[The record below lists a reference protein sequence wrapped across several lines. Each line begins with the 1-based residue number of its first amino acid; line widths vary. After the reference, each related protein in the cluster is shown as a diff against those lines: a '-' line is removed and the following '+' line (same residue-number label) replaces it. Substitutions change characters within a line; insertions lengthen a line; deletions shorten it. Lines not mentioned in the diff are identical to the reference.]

1 MAPTPTIRLDAA
13 ALATARP
20 ILPHQQA
27 AWNWLQEQLTGPEV
41 AEFAELFRADLAL
54 KEAFS

>member
-1 MAPTPTIRLDAA
+1 MTPTPTIRLDAA
-13 ALATARP
+13 ALATTSP

-27 AWNWLQEQLTGPEV
+27 AWNWLQEQLTDLEV
-41 AEFAELFRADLAL
+41 AEFTELFRAGSAL

>member
-1 MAPTPTIRLDAA
+1 MPPAPTIRLDAA
-13 ALATARP
+13 ALATDRP

-41 AEFAELFRADLAL
+41 AEFAELFKADPEP
-54 KEAFS
+54 KEGFS